1 MTYASAR
8 RDRRPDRRP
17 RATVLPRQAPYLNR
31 RVTGVCGDAAFLLVD
46 ALTPSIAAM
55 PRRMRSSE
63 DGLIDMLR
71 DAAAITEFELFHK
84 LLSLSVQHFGRQ

>member
-8 RDRRPDRRP
+8 RDRRPDRRQ

-31 RVTGVCGDAAFLLVD
+31 RVTGVCGVA
-46 ALTPSIAAM
+46 ALTPSIAAV